1 MKRISKTNVE
11 KFVKKG
17 ALLADVRSPVA
28 FRDGHIAGAV
38 NLPLRNLVNKLTALP
53 KSTKVI
59 LYSESLTDVDLTQGY
74 RYAEQLG
81 FTEIFVAL
89 YKDLQ

>member
-74 RYAEQLG
+74 KYAEQLG